1 VSRVNEP
8 GDGTQPDAGARPDNP
23 WGFVKIRLTS
33 PDGQVE
39 TLWAKPVRPSVYRLD
54 NEPFFSY
61 GISSDDLIEA
71 APDESGY
78 LEFVRVVKASGNR
91 TVRILFDKFPAKS
104 TQGQELIERLRA
116 EGCSYEGAFSKLLA
130 ITVPPNVSLDVVVS
144 LLEKSGL
151 RWEYANPTWERLH
164 GSKA

>member
-1 VSRVNEP
+1 MTERGGATEP
-8 GDGTQPDAGARPDNP
+8 DVRGRPANP

-39 TLWAKPVRPSVYRLD
+39 TLWAEPVRPSVYRLD

-61 GISSDDLIEA
+61 GISCDDLIEA
-71 APDESGY
+71 VPDESGY
-78 LEFVRVVKASGNR
+78 LEFVRVVESSGNR
-91 TVRILFDKFPAKS
+91 TVRILFDKFSATS
-104 TQGQELIERLRA
+104 AQGQELIEQLRA

-130 ITVPPNVSLDVVVS
+130 ITVPPDVSLEAITS

-151 RWEYANPTWERLH
+151 RWEYANPTSDQLH
-164 GSKA
+164 APQA